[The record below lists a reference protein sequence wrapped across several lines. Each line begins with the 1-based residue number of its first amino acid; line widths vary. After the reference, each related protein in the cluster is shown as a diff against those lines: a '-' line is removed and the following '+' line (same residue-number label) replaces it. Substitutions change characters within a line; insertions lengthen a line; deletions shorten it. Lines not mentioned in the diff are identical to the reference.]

1 MAIRIG
7 TSEPRGSF
15 YTQAQALKIVFDRIP
30 SLSPVQVVESN
41 VGASIENA
49 YRLEAG
55 DLELG
60 FISAPWVAAA
70 KKGVPPFSHSIDL
83 KTVAPMNV
91 GPNFFVA
98 RADSNLHTV
107 GDLRGKRVAVGLKTS
122 GMTPHAEAVFAAI
135 GLGTDD
141 VERVYVNFVEGAR
154 LLAAGEIDAQYQCP
168 VPNQIMTELSERI
181 AVRVLAFEPAQFEA
195 GLKAIP
201 QDRPTIM
208 RKGAVRGLDR
218 DMPQLGVF
226 NLLMAHASADE
237 AMIQTV
243 TQAIVDHAGELATLL
258 PLFGGLPDLLQTMR
272 AERCAGLQF
281 EGVTLHPGAAR
292 VFSAAGY
299 L

>member
-1 MAIRIG
+1 MPIRIG

-15 YTQAQALKIVFDRIP
+15 YTQAQALKVVFDRIP
-30 SLSPVQVVESN
+30 SLSPVEVVESN

-98 RADSNLHTV
+98 RAQSKLHTI
-107 GDLRGKRVAVGLKTS
+107 GDLRGKKVAVGLKTS
-122 GMTPHAEAVFAAI
+122 GMTPHAEAIFAAL
-135 GLGTDD
+135 GLGPNDL
-141 VERVYVNFVEGAR
+141 ERVYVNFVDGAR
-154 LLAAGEIDAQYQCP
+154 LLAEGQIDAQYQCP

-181 AVRVLAFEPAQFEA
+181 PVRVLAFEPAQYETA
-195 GLKAIP
+195 LKAIP
-201 QDRPTIM
+201 QDRPTVM
-208 RKGAVRGLDR
+208 RKGAIRGLDQ
-218 DMPQLGVF
+218 DVPQLGVF
-226 NLLMAHASADE
+226 NLLMAHTSADE
-237 AMIQTV
+237 AMVQSV
-243 TQAIVDHAGELATLL
+243 TQAIVDHASELASLL
-258 PLFGGLPDLLQTMR
+258 ALFSGLRELLETMR
-272 AERCAGLQF
+272 SERCAGLQF
-281 EGVTLHPGAAR
+281 DGVTLHPGAAR

>member
-15 YTQAQALKIVFDRIP
+15 YTQAQALKTVFDRIP

-91 GPNFFVA
+91 GPNFFVV
-98 RADSNLHTV
+98 RADSALHTL
-107 GDLRGKRVAVGLKTS
+107 GDLRGKKVAVGLKTS

-135 GLGTDD
+135 GLDADD
-141 VERVYVNFVEGAR
+141 VERVYVNFVDGAE
-154 LLAAGEIDAQYQCP
+154 LLAGGKVDAQYQCP
-168 VPNQIMTELSERI
+168 VPNQIMSELSERI
-181 AVRVLAFEPAQFEA
+181 AVRVLAFKPEQFDA
-195 GLKAIP
+195 ALKAIP
-201 QDRPTIM
+201 QDRPTVM
-208 RKGAVRGLDR
+208 RKGAIRGLNR

-226 NLLMAHASADE
+226 NLLMAHTSADE
-237 AMIQTV
+237 AMVHDV

-258 PLFGGLPDLLQTMR
+258 PLFSGLPNLLETMR

-281 EGVTLHPGAAR
+281 DGVTLHPGAAR
-292 VFSAAGY
+292 VFSASGY